1 MARGGRGAVIK
12 GREGEREVVE
22 LLRAAGFRDA
32 IVTAPMQAGH
42 PRTFGDVGGVDGLR
56 IAVRRGARVD
66 VRKAIRDALEG
77 PDAAAALIADEQPVV
92 FHRDDH
98 RRWFVTLDGEAFAWM
113 LRQTGRRR

>member
-1 MARGGRGAVIK
+1 MPRGGRGAVIK

-66 VRKAIRDALEG
+66 VRKAIRDGLDG
-77 PDAAAALIADEQPVV
+77 PDAVAALLADEQPVV
-92 FHRDDH
+92 FHRDD
-98 RRWFVTLDGEAFAWM
+98 RKPWRVTLDAYAFALL
-113 LRQTGRRR
+113 LRRAGRL